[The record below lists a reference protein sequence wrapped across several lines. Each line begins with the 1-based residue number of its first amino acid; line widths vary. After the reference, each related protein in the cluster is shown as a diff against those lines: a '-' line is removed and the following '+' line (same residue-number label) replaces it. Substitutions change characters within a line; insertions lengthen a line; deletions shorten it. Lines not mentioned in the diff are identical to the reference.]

1 MPDRHVDKLG
11 GYADL
16 TAAEVRALVDAT
28 ADHRPVKARRDLVQ
42 EGDEGG
48 KMLVMV
54 DGWAFRY
61 KVLPRGTRQV
71 MAILMPGDVC
81 DLNGGPLG
89 EVDHGIQT
97 ITDARVATI
106 SAATAAQLMGMPGI
120 ARAMYVAQQVDQATS
135 RAWIVS
141 MGRRTSIERAAN
153 LLLEL
158 YLRAVM
164 ADVAVDGMI
173 DLPLSQV
180 VLADALGMTAV
191 HVNRVLQELRR
202 SDAIQLER
210 RVLRI
215 LDPAVLTRIAGFDD
229 NYLLRRARA

>member
-1 MPDRHVDKLG
+1 MPNRYVDKLG
-11 GYADL
+11 GYAEL
-16 TAAEVRALVDAT
+16 TPVEIRALHEAT
-28 ADHRPVKARRDLVQ
+28 ACRRAVKARRDLVQ

-48 KMLVMV
+48 KMLVMI

-71 MAILMPGDVC
+71 MAILMPGDIC

-89 EVDHGIQT
+89 EMDHGIQT
-97 ITDARVATI
+97 ITDARVALI
-106 SAATAAQLMGMPGI
+106 APATATALMAMPGI
-120 ARAMYVAQQVDQATS
+120 ARAMYVTQAVDQATS

-164 ADVAVDGMI
+164 VGLGNDGVV

-202 SDAIQLER
+202 SDAIELER

-215 LDPAVLTRIAGFDD
+215 LDPAELTRIAGFDD
-229 NYLLRRARA
+229 NYLQRRTR